1 MRRRLTIALAS
12 LLAIAS
18 AATASAAEPPPS
30 APAAPASAPTAPRL
44 DSLVSLVVTQF
55 PAVLAAE
62 KDRAVAE
69 GDLLAARGGFD
80 PVWRTRAAWLPE
92 SYYKNG
98 RLDTVVTQPTPVW
111 GTSLFAGYRVGA
123 GAFPVYDGK
132 AATLDYGE
140 VRAGVNVPLWRDGPI
155 DARRAALWSAEL
167 GPKVAEAGVA
177 AQKIDVVRVLALRY
191 WSWAEAGRALE
202 IARAQLRLAEE
213 RDQGLAERV
222 RRGELAEVERQENLR
237 AIASRRATVVSIE
250 RAREGA
256 RLDLLYHLQGIRG
269 APALGDGTPDLPDP
283 GPPRS
288 ASAAEEVASALARR
302 PELARFGVLKRQVSI
317 EMDLARNQTRPAI
330 DLQAAVSKDV
340 GPGPDNLRPIDVEL
354 GLVIDLPV
362 LARVGR
368 GKLEAATAK
377 LDKLDL
383 QQTLFKN
390 RLTADVNDALVA
402 EAAARERIQLARTEL
417 AVARRLAQAERDALD
432 LGSSTLLV
440 VNLREQAVADAAFK
454 EVSALADYHRA
465 VAVLQA
471 VTASQPGVVASAA
484 RVD

>member
-1 MRRRLTIALAS
+1 MQKRLAAVVATLLALATTS
-12 LLAIAS
+12 SRA
-18 AATASAAEPPPS
+18 AAEPPEPV
-30 APAAPASAPTAPRL
+30 AAPAPTPSSSAAPRL
-44 DSLVSLVVTQF
+44 DALVGLVVTQF

-80 PVWRTRAAWLPE
+80 PVWRTRAGWLPE

-123 GAFPVYDGK
+123 GTFPVYDGK

-213 RDQGLAERV
+213 RDAGLAERV

-283 GPPRS
+283 GAPRS
-288 ASAAEEVASALARR
+288 STVAEEVAGALARR
-302 PELARFGVLKRQVSI
+302 PEIARIGVMKRQVSI

-340 GPGPDNLRPIDVEL
+340 GPGPDSLRPVDVEL
-354 GLVIDLPV
+354 GIVVDLPV

-390 RLTADVNDALVA
+390 RLTADVSDAIVA
-402 EAAARERIQLARTEL
+402 EGAARERIQLARAEL

-471 VTASQPGVVASAA
+471 VTATQPGVAA
-484 RVD
+484 R

>member
-1 MRRRLTIALAS
+1 
-12 LLAIAS
+12 
-18 AATASAAEPPPS
+18 
-30 APAAPASAPTAPRL
+30 
-44 DSLVSLVVTQF
+44 
-55 PAVLAAE
+55 
-62 KDRAVAE
+62 
-69 GDLLAARGGFD
+69 
-80 PVWRTRAAWLPE
+80 
-92 SYYKNG
+92 
-98 RLDTVVTQPTPVW
+98 
-111 GTSLFAGYRVGA
+111 
-123 GAFPVYDGK
+123 
-132 AATLDYGE
+132 
-140 VRAGVNVPLWRDGPI
+140 
-155 DARRAALWSAEL
+155 
-167 GPKVAEAGVA
+167 
-177 AQKIDVVRVLALRY
+177 
-191 WSWAEAGRALE
+191 
-202 IARAQLRLAEE
+202 
-213 RDQGLAERV
+213 
-222 RRGELAEVERQENLR
+222 
-237 AIASRRATVVSIE
+237 
-250 RAREGA
+250 
-256 RLDLLYHLQGIRG
+256 HLQGIRG